1 MGKMTSFIKDSYAEL
16 KRVSWPSK
24 DDVVAT
30 TAAVLVVTVI
40 FSLFIYVSD
49 KLLSTV
55 VEYVYRV
62 IGG

>member
-30 TAAVLVVTVI
+30 TMAVLVVTVI